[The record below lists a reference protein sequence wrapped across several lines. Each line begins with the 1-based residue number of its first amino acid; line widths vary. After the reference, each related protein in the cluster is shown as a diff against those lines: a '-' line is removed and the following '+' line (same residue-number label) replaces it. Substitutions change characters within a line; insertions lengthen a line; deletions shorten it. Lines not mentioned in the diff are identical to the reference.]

1 MKKMKKN
8 ILLIL
13 SIIFSLNASAQL
25 DRSIMPKGGPAPKI
39 KLEKPKEFK
48 LKNGIK
54 VLVVENNKLPRVNY
68 SFRFDRNPIF
78 EGEKAGVLT
87 LLGSML
93 GNGTT
98 TISKDEFNEE
108 VDFLGASINVGFGS
122 ASAFTLTKNNER
134 VLELFSDAIIN
145 PLLTTE
151 EFDKEKEKLIE
162 GLKSNKK
169 SIDAISSRVGNAL
182 SYGKNH
188 VYGEFISEETLD
200 NVTYEDVLEYHEK
213 YFVPNNAYIVVI
225 GDINYKKIKSLIND
239 RFSQWKKG
247 KNVETKKPLLTEN
260 LSLTEVNFIDLP
272 TATQSSISITN
283 NVDLMMTDED
293 YFSALMA
300 NDILGGG
307 GAGYLFKNLREDKGY
322 TYGAYSSI
330 GSSRYGVSKFNAG
343 AKVRNMVTDSAVTEI
358 VKEISRIR
366 LEKVDPELLK
376 NAKAKYVGSFI
387 RRAENPQTIA
397 GYALNIKLN
406 NLPEDFYET
415 YLENINSVS
424 QEDVMRVANKYFKIG
439 NSRIIVVGKGSDVV
453 QNLEEVGFP
462 VTYFDEYA
470 NPVAKP
476 VFNKAIPEG
485 MTALDVVDNYIK
497 AIGGKDMLLN
507 VNTLVSNMDVTLPGA
522 PFKPMAISKQMMP
535 NKISFEMKANMG
547 GQTMSLMK
555 RNFSGE
561 KGYMEQQGQK
571 MLMSEEEIMEAKNVE
586 GIFEELYYS
595 DDQTELLSINSIDG
609 EDVYKIKVVKN
620 EKTSYRYYS
629 VESGYLISKEEEDE
643 NKNISSTKYG
653 DYRSVNGIMMPY
665 FMQVNTGGQNLEF
678 NTTEVMVNTELKDSD
693 FY

>member
-13 SIIFSLNASAQL
+13 SIIFSLSASAQL

-145 PLLTTE
+145 PLLTSE

-200 NVTYEDVLEYHEK
+200 NITYEDVLEYHEK

-225 GDINYKKIKSLIND
+225 GDINYKKIKSLIDD

-322 TYGAYSSI
+322 TYGAYSSV

-485 MTALDVVDNYIK
+485 MTALDVVNNYIQ
-497 AIGGKDMLLN
+497 AVGGETLLSS
-507 VNTLVSNMDVTLPGA
+507 VNTLVTKASLTLPGA
-522 PFKPMAISKQMMP
+522 PFKPEAISKQMMP
-535 NKISFEMKANMG
+535 NKSINEWTAPMG
-547 GQTMSLMK
+547 LLLKQT
-555 RNFSGE
+555 FSGE
-561 KGYMEQQGQK
+561 NGYREG
-571 MLMSEEEIMEAKNVE
+571 LMMGGKKTMMTDEEIEEAKNVE
-586 GIFEELYYS
+586 GIFDELYFT
-595 DDQTELLSINSIDG
+595 DDQIELVNISAIDG
-609 EDVYKIKVVKN
+609 EDVYKVKVFKN

-629 VESGYLISKEEEDE
+629 IKSGYLISVDTEDA
-643 NKNISSTKYG
+643 NKNIVSVKYG
-653 DYRSVNGIMMPY
+653 DYKNIEGYWAPHQ
-665 FMQVNTGGQNLEF
+665 MQINQGGQVIEF
-678 NTTEVMVNTELKDSD
+678 TTTEVLINTPLKDYD

>member
-1 MKKMKKN
+1 
-8 ILLIL
+8 
-13 SIIFSLNASAQL
+13 
-25 DRSIMPKGGPAPKI
+25 MPKGGPAPKI

-145 PLLTTE
+145 PLLTNE

-169 SIDAISSRVGNAL
+169 SIDAISGRVGNAL

-188 VYGEFISEETLD
+188 VYGEFISEETLN

-213 YFVPNNAYIVVI
+213 YFIPNNAYIVII
-225 GDINYKKIKSLIND
+225 GDINYKEIKSSINN
-239 RFSQWKKG
+239 RFSQWTKG
-247 KNVETKKPLLTEN
+247 KNIETSKPLLTEN
-260 LSLTEVNFIDLP
+260 VSLTEVNFIDLP

-293 YFSALMA
+293 YFSALMT

-330 GSSRYGVSKFNAG
+330 GSSRYGVAKFSAG

-366 LEKVDPELLK
+366 QEKVDPELLK

-406 NLPEDFYET
+406 NLPEDFYEN
-415 YLENINSVS
+415 YLENINAVS
-424 QEDVMRVANKYFKIG
+424 QEDVMRVANKYFKIA

-462 VTYFDEYA
+462 VNYFDEYA
-470 NPVAKP
+470 NPVPKP
-476 VFNKAIPEG
+476 VFNKSIPEG
-485 MTALDVVDNYIK
+485 MSALDVMNNYIK
-497 AIGGKDMLLN
+497 AIGGKTLLSS
-507 VNTLVSNMDVTLPGA
+507 VNTLVTKASVTLPGA
-522 PFKPMAISKQMMP
+522 PFKPEAISKKMMP
-535 NKISFEMKANMG
+535 NKSIDEWTAPMG
-547 GQTMSLMK
+547 LILKQT
-555 RNFSGE
+555 FSGE
-561 KGYMEQQGQK
+561 KGYREGLMMGGQK
-571 MLMSEEEIMEAKNVE
+571 TMMTDEEIEEAKNVE
-586 GIFEELYYS
+586 GIFDEIYFTADQIEL
-595 DDQTELLSINSIDG
+595 INISAIDG
-609 EDVYKIKVVKN
+609 EDVYKVKVIKN

-629 VESGYLISKEEEDE
+629 TESGYLVSVDSEDA
-643 NKNISSTKYG
+643 NKNIVSVKYG
-653 DYRSVNGIMMPY
+653 DYKNIEGLWAPHL
-665 FMQVNTGGQNLEF
+665 MQINQGGQVIEF
-678 NTTEVMVNTELKDSD
+678 ITAEVLINTPLKDSD

>member
-1 MKKMKKN
+1 MKN
-8 ILLIL
+8 RIILLITTML
-13 SIIFSLNASAQL
+13 ISFSVSAQL
-25 DRSIMPKGGPAPKI
+25 DRSIQPVGGPTPKI
-39 KLEKPKEFK
+39 KLDKPKEFK

-54 VLVVENNKLPRVNY
+54 VLVVENHKLPRVSY
-68 SFRFDRNPIF
+68 SLRIDGTPIL
-78 EGEKAGVLT
+78 EGEKAGVLSI
-87 LLGSML
+87 LGEML

-98 TISKDEFNEE
+98 SIEKDVFNEE
-108 VDFLGASINVGFGS
+108 IDYLGANVSIGFRS
-122 ASAFTLTKNNER
+122 SFASSLTKHNDR
-134 VLELFSDAIIN
+134 ILELMADAIIN
-145 PLLTTE
+145 PLLTVE
-151 EFDKEKEKLIE
+151 EFDKTKEQLIE
-162 GLKSNKK
+162 SLKADEK
-169 SIDAISSRVGNAL
+169 SIDAIGSRVGNAL

-188 VYGEFISEETLD
+188 VYGEFITEETL
-200 NVTYEDVLEYHEK
+200 NKISYEDVIDFHKK
-213 YFVPNNAYIVVI
+213 YTYPNSAYIVVI
-225 GDINYKKIKSLIND
+225 GDVNYKEVKKSITEK
-239 RFSQWKKG
+239 FSVWKKA
-247 KNVETKKPLLTEN
+247 KKVENDVPVLTPNVG
-260 LSLTEVNFIDLP
+260 LTEVNFIDLP
-272 TATQSSISITN
+272 SATQSSIGVTN
-283 NVDLMMTDED
+283 NVELKMNDED
-293 YFSALMA
+293 YFTALIT
-300 NDILGGG
+300 NNILGGG
-307 GAGYLFKNLREDKGY
+307 GEGYLFKNLREDKGY
-322 TYGAYSSI
+322 TYGAYSSL
-330 GSSRYGVSKFNAG
+330 GSSRYGVARFSAG

-358 VKEISRIR
+358 VNEIVRIR
-366 LEKVDPELLK
+366 TELVDAELLK
-376 NAKAKYVGSFI
+376 NAKAKYVGNFI
-387 RRAENPQTIA
+387 MRLERPQTIA
-397 GYALNIKLN
+397 NYALNIKLN
-406 NLPEDFYET
+406 DLPEDFYET
-415 YLENINSVS
+415 YLEKINAVTA
-424 QEDVMRVANKYFKIG
+424 EDVKRVANKYFKIA
-439 NSRIIVVGKGSDVV
+439 NTRIIVVGKGSDVV
-453 QNLEEVGFP
+453 ENLEKVGFP
-462 VTYFDEYA
+462 INYFDKYA
-470 NPVAKP
+470 NAVAKP

-507 VNTLVSNMDVTLPGA
+507 VNTLVSNMDVTIPGA

-629 VESGYLISKEEEDE
+629 VDSGYLISIEEEDE

-665 FMQVNTGGQNLEF
+665 FMQVNAGGQNLEF

>member
-1 MKKMKKN
+1 MKN
-8 ILLIL
+8 RIILLITTML
-13 SIIFSLNASAQL
+13 ISFSVSAQL
-25 DRSIMPKGGPAPKI
+25 DRSIQPVGGPTPKI
-39 KLEKPKEFK
+39 KLDKPKEFK

-54 VLVVENNKLPRVNY
+54 VLVVENHKLPRVSY
-68 SFRFDRNPIF
+68 SLRIDGTPIL
-78 EGEKAGVLT
+78 EGEKAGVLSI
-87 LLGSML
+87 LGQML

-98 TISKDEFNEE
+98 SIEKDVFNEE
-108 VDFLGASINVGFGS
+108 IDYLGANVSIGFRS
-122 ASAFTLTKNNER
+122 SFASSLTKHSDR
-134 VLELFSDAIIN
+134 ILELMADAIIN
-145 PLLTTE
+145 PLLTVE
-151 EFDKEKEKLIE
+151 EFDKTKEQLIE
-162 GLKSNKK
+162 SLKADEK
-169 SIDAISSRVGNAL
+169 SIDAIGSRVGNAL

-188 VYGEFISEETLD
+188 VYGEFITEETL
-200 NVTYEDVLEYHEK
+200 NKISYEDVIDFHKK
-213 YFVPNNAYIVVI
+213 YTYPNSAYIVVI
-225 GDINYKKIKSLIND
+225 GDVNYKEVKKSITEK
-239 RFSQWKKG
+239 FSVWKKA
-247 KNVETKKPLLTEN
+247 KKVENDVPVLTPNVG
-260 LSLTEVNFIDLP
+260 LTEVNFIDLP
-272 TATQSSISITN
+272 SATQSSIGVTN
-283 NVDLMMTDED
+283 NVELKMNDED
-293 YFSALMA
+293 YFTALIT
-300 NDILGGG
+300 NNILGGG
-307 GAGYLFKNLREDKGY
+307 GEGYLFKNLREDKGY
-322 TYGAYSSI
+322 TYGAYSSL
-330 GSSRYGVSKFNAG
+330 GSSRYGVARFSAG

-358 VKEISRIR
+358 VNEIVRIR
-366 LEKVDPELLK
+366 TELVDAELLK
-376 NAKAKYVGSFI
+376 NAKAKYVGNFI
-387 RRAENPQTIA
+387 MRLERPQTIA
-397 GYALNIKLN
+397 NYALNIKLN
-406 NLPEDFYET
+406 DLPEDFYET
-415 YLENINSVS
+415 YLEKINAVTA
-424 QEDVMRVANKYFKIG
+424 EDVKRVANKYFKIA
-439 NSRIIVVGKGSDVV
+439 NTRIIVVGKGSDVV
-453 QNLEEVGFP
+453 ENLEKVGFP
-462 VTYFDEYA
+462 INYFDKYA
-470 NPVAKP
+470 NAVAKP

-507 VNTLVSNMDVTLPGA
+507 VNTLVSNMDVTIPGA

-629 VESGYLISKEEEDE
+629 VESGYLISIEEEDE

-665 FMQVNTGGQNLEF
+665 FMQVNAGGQNLEF

>member
-8 ILLIL
+8 ISLIL
-13 SIIFSLNASAQL
+13 SIIFSLSASAQL

-145 PLLTTE
+145 PLLTSE

-200 NVTYEDVLEYHEK
+200 NITYEDVLEYHEK

-225 GDINYKKIKSLIND
+225 GDINYKKIKSLIDD

-322 TYGAYSSI
+322 TYGAYSSV

-485 MTALDVVDNYIK
+485 MTALDVVNNYIQ
-497 AIGGKDMLLN
+497 AVGGETLLSS
-507 VNTLVSNMDVTLPGA
+507 VNTLVTKASLTLPGA
-522 PFKPMAISKQMMP
+522 PFKPEAISKQMMP
-535 NKISFEMKANMG
+535 NKSINEWTAPMG
-547 GQTMSLMK
+547 LLLKQT
-555 RNFSGE
+555 FSGE
-561 KGYMEQQGQK
+561 NGYREG
-571 MLMSEEEIMEAKNVE
+571 LMMGGKKTMMTDEEIEEAKNVE
-586 GIFEELYYS
+586 GIFDELYFT
-595 DDQTELLSINSIDG
+595 DDQIELVNISAIDG
-609 EDVYKIKVVKN
+609 EDVYKVKVFKN

-629 VESGYLISKEEEDE
+629 IKSGYLISVDTEDA
-643 NKNISSTKYG
+643 NKNIVSVKYG
-653 DYRSVNGIMMPY
+653 DYKNIEGYWAPHQ
-665 FMQVNTGGQNLEF
+665 MQINQGGQVIEF
-678 NTTEVMVNTELKDSD
+678 TTTEVLINTPLKDSD